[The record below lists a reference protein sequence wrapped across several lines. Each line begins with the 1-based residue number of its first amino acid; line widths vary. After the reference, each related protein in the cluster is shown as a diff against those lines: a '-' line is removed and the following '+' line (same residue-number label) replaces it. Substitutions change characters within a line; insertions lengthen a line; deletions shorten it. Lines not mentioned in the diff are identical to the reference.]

1 MLGTPSYTSPEQAQS
16 TESVTTAADFYA
28 LGAIMYDLLTGQPPH
43 KGATAFET
51 VMSVHNNT
59 PPAPRKLNSQVDSE
73 LELICLK
80 CIERDPD
87 DRYSSAAAL
96 ASDLENW
103 LAGDAI
109 SVKHPSFNAAAA
121 QWLKQNRKFAYSVFA
136 MLLGVLLIVPSATI
150 IFGDDS
156 SIGKVYDHF
165 PAAEHPWHMAIGQL
179 PHWVPELSVVSLL
192 FLIWPSL
199 GL

>member
-121 QWLKQNRKFAYSVFA
+121 QWLKQNRKFAYSV
-136 MLLGVLLIVPSATI
+136 
-150 IFGDDS
+150 
-156 SIGKVYDHF
+156 SI
-165 PAAEHPWHMAIGQL
+165 PANKAP
-179 PHWVPELSVVSLL
+179 
-192 FLIWPSL
+192 
-199 GL
+199 